1 MGERP
6 EHALRIGFVVGEGLE
21 NGADEETENGDVRY
35 ERPESFLYLPEP

>member
-6 EHALRIGFVVGEGLE
+6 EHALRISFVVGEGLE
-21 NGADEETENGDVRY
+21 NVADEEAEDGNAGH